1 MNGHDQS
8 VGDIVLQEWL
18 FFGVLNQYFALFAID
33 CRREDFIAD
42 RDGQRVLSTAKLHLL
57 AQRVLERRAARYG
70 PENEDLVQSI
80 LEDLLRPSGTHV
92 ESSDVP
98 ASAQLEQEPEETQRA
113 LIVAVRQLCVRL
125 QREVPTAHQVRYL
138 CGTKN
143 SDHRTLR
150 EPVEKLLST
159 SGVALSQM
167 LKRITPERTPV
178 KDIALLLHPY

>member
-1 MNGHDQS
+1 MDHLWLDRNSQQRPDAVPYLEPGRLKYFPNPPEAWYQDTLSSMNGHDQS
-8 VGDIVLQEWL
+8 VGDIVLQKWL

-57 AQRVLERRAARYG
+57 AQRVLGRRAARYG

-80 LEDLLRPSGTHV
+80 LEDLLRPSGTDV

-113 LIVAVRQLCVRL
+113 LIVAV
-125 QREVPTAHQVRYL
+125 
-138 CGTKN
+138 
-143 SDHRTLR
+143 
-150 EPVEKLLST
+150 
-159 SGVALSQM
+159 
-167 LKRITPERTPV
+167 
-178 KDIALLLHPY
+178 